1 MDKKDVKGYVILLT
15 KIYLIMV
22 LGMGSLGNLI
32 AAFFYSIGN
41 GGGFFS
47 HFWMNTKAM
56 LGAFLYLTLLIY
68 GGIAAVYFLSK
79 LKRKNDMIY
88 NDAYIRDLPEYFP
101 PAIASYL
108 LDLSLETTDYTAT
121 IAYLMSKGYI
131 ELEGDKAILRKDSIL
146 DLSQHERYALQAVL
160 KNVKFNYEDF
170 KKYIIADAEKM
181 GYIKR
186 GARSTHFLRN
196 FFCDI
201 AICFTTMMF
210 AESVKIAFIKTILEI
225 IGFITGIGMFVII
238 GYTIFLLSKYTN
250 ESYHRTELGEV
261 EAKKWT
267 GVKNYLKDYTMI
279 SERDLKDTVLFDD
292 YIPYAISLN
301 EAKNIEKYIENNEA
315 YRKLIYGNVYT
326 FYKEQEGDV

>member
-1 MDKKDVKGYVILLT
+1 MDKKDVKGFVIMLT
-15 KIYLIMV
+15 KIYFLMI
-22 LGMGSLGNLI
+22 LGMGTLGNLV
-32 AAFFYSIGN
+32 AAFFYAIGN
-41 GGGFFS
+41 GGGFLG
-47 HFWMNTKAM
+47 HFWMNTKTM

-88 NDAYIRDLPEYFP
+88 NDTYVRDLPEYFP

-131 ELEGDKAILRKDSIL
+131 ELEGEEVILRNDSIL
-146 DLSQHERYALQAVL
+146 KLSQHERYALQSVL

-170 KKYIIADAEKM
+170 NKYVIADAEKM
-181 GYIKR
+181 GYIKK
-186 GARSTHFLRN
+186 GARSTHFFRN
-196 FFCDI
+196 FFCDL
-201 AICFTTMMF
+201 AICATCMMVS
-210 AESVKIAFIKTILEI
+210 ETIKITFIKTILEI
-225 IGFITGIGMFVII
+225 IGFVTGIGMFVII
-238 GYTIFLLSKYTN
+238 AYTIFLLSKYTN
-250 ESYHRTELGEV
+250 ESYHRTELGEA

-267 GVKNYLKDYTMI
+267 GVKNYLKEYTML
-279 SERDLKDTVLFDD
+279 SERDLKDTALFDD

-315 YRKLIYGNVYT
+315 YRKLIYGKNYS
-326 FYKEQEGDV
+326 FLK